1 MNAPVIALVAIILGM
16 VLWLVL
22 YRATRRGR
30 ANGATGIDA
39 PSGATIAQSPS
50 ERLADENVQFTVYR
64 PNEIGPERWYTLLAF
79 VHLAD
84 RPPDAAPDQLDPPEV
99 VRQQASAIL
108 GSSIDNYQP
117 LAQDA
122 AQPIPHDGELTFVPE
137 VEGLEFDPPH
147 RTFKWRE
154 PVHRESFLLRAKT
167 SVAGRLL
174 RGRLAVFLGRI
185 LLADVP
191 LSIRV
196 SATVTAPGRGR
207 GTPSRATFAMQSAP
221 RYRRIFA
228 SYSYKDSAIVEE
240 FERYARVLGDEY
252 LRDVATLRS
261 GEFWTERL
269 KVLIE
274 GADVFQLFWSWRSI
288 DSPYV
293 RQEWEHALQLGR
305 PGFVRP
311 VYWEEPLPQRPE
323 NDLPPAALSQLHFQ
337 KLPPGLI
344 PNSRGPLPTN
354 LERVESTRHLAVAPQ
369 AKLTLEMVGVHASSM
384 GPNVRRILGDTE
396 FKIGRGSDNDWI
408 LPQSYVSRHQAV
420 IRRVNGIYFLEQVG
434 TCPIMLNNTDRP
446 LEHIA
451 RLSVGDRI
459 MIDDIEIH
467 VLEGEALR
475 GTVAWAATLV
485 DSPFSHG
492 VPADL
497 LAGRTSGP
505 KQAAS
510 RIPDFG
516 SIQDNAMLPWAGASR
531 ARPTAPPLPGER
543 FEEPAAKS
551 RPQTT
556 KFIARNRAPRIKID
570 YEVGM
575 YGPTKKVELPFTIGV
590 LADLSGTAGG
600 PVVPITERRFIDID
614 VDNFEDRL
622 KQIRPRVCF
631 LLADPDSAG
640 GQITVDIALEKMA
653 DFSPSGIASKVL
665 PLQLMLE
672 AREFLHNLLKKID
685 DNDPCEGGALAI
697 VQDPAA
703 LHRWAA
709 QPDLTQL
716 QTQPNLQ
723 ARRIVQ
729 RALDE
734 ANVRGLGPQHALMAA
749 IKLLD
754 ARLSIRLRQ
763 ILHHPDFQA
772 IEGAWRGLH
781 YLVSNTETDET
792 LKIRFLNINKEELAG
807 VFSRFKGA
815 AWEQSTLFKL
825 VYETEFGQLGG
836 EPFSCLVGDFYFGH
850 SPADVELLASI
861 GTLAAAAHAPFIAG
875 ASPALLGMASWQEL
889 INPRDLIKL
898 LTKPEYAAWRAL
910 RESDD
915 ARYIGL
921 TIPRFLAR
929 PPYRITTDP
938 VEHFTFEELS
948 VSADRSHF
956 TWANSAYALAVKIAM
971 SFKLYGC
978 GSMLRG
984 IESGGAV
991 EGLPVHAFPSDTGG
1005 TDMNCPTEIAIN
1017 DRRELELAFCGL
1029 IPLMHRKNTDL
1040 TGFIAMPTLQNPT
1053 VYDDPDATANAR
1065 ASAQLP
1071 YLLAGCRFVHYLQC
1085 IVRDRIGAFHDH
1097 ESMQRWLNQWIT
1109 GFVDSDP
1116 ANSSIVGKAQ
1126 KPLSFAKVTVEST
1139 SRTGAYSTKLL
1150 VRTGYP
1156 QPAGPLLCFAFG
1168 LPVVDHGRPQL
1179 SGARPRTLTPPAAAE
1194 QIQSLAGFPPAAD
1207 ILPVAEG
1214 VIDVLEIATP
1224 GGAAR
1229 IELHHGDLTRMRS
1242 GDAVDVLVLSSYP
1255 NDYYPVEGSLIAAL
1269 DRKGISVAALA
1280 ENKHVDLRAAFSCW
1294 LSEEIRPQDPGIR
1307 FARIL
1312 CFESFYRGADA
1323 PQAVGD
1329 IFRAL
1334 APFVAGEF
1342 SVSTIAM
1349 PVLAAGSQGYTA
1361 ADILPPLLDSAF
1373 EWLKAGLPIRKIA
1386 IYAHG
1391 AAQAREAQKLFLQAR
1406 QRFAQDA
1413 RPPRKSEPR
1422 YDAFVSYARED
1433 SSAALAI
1440 AGHLKDKK
1448 LRVFI
1453 DQLELIH
1460 GAAWQQHMFEALDSS
1475 RRVVA
1480 IYSPDYVSS
1489 KVCQEEFN
1497 IAWARGRKI
1506 SANVLFP
1513 VYWRSGEL
1521 PTYMDMLNFLDCR
1534 EQARPKLDEACQAL
1548 VASLK
1553 TQ

>member
-1 MNAPVIALVAIILGM
+1 MNAPVIVLVAITLGM

-22 YRATRRGR
+22 YRAARRGR
-30 ANGATGIDA
+30 ANGTTGIDA
-39 PSGATIAQSPS
+39 PSGGATIAESPS

-64 PNEIGPERWYTLLAF
+64 PNEIVPGPWYTFLAF
-79 VHLAD
+79 VHQAE
-84 RPPDAAPDQLDPPEV
+84 RPPDAAPDQLDPLEV

-122 AQPIPHDGELTFVPE
+122 TQPIPHDGELTFMPE

-207 GTPSRATFAMQSAP
+207 GTPSRATFAMESAP

-337 KLPPGLI
+337 KLPPGLV
-344 PNSRGPLPTN
+344 PNSRGTVPTKPPN
-354 LERVESTRHLAVAPQ
+354 MRAGAESTPAAL
-369 AKLTLEMVGVHASSM
+369 GVH
-384 GPNVRRILGDTE
+384 
-396 FKIGRGSDNDWI
+396 
-408 LPQSYVSRHQAV
+408 VSAPKH
-420 IRRVNGIYFLEQVG
+420 
-434 TCPIMLNNTDRP
+434 
-446 LEHIA
+446 
-451 RLSVGDRI
+451 
-459 MIDDIEIH
+459 
-467 VLEGEALR
+467 
-475 GTVAWAATLV
+475 AA
-485 DSPFSHG
+485 P
-492 VPADL
+492 
-497 LAGRTSGP
+497 
-505 KQAAS
+505 
-510 RIPDFG
+510 RIPDLG
-516 SIQDNAMLPWAGASR
+516 SIPDNAMLPGTDASR
-531 ARPTAPPLPGER
+531 ATPTAPPLQGKG
-543 FEEPAAKS
+543 FGVPAAKG
-551 RPQTT
+551 RPETT
-556 KFIARNRAPRIKID
+556 KFVARNRAPRVKID
-570 YEVGM
+570 YEVER
-575 YGPTKKVELPFTIGV
+575 YGSTKKVELPFNIGV
-590 LADLSGTAGG
+590 LADLSGTADG
-600 PVVPITERRFIDID
+600 PGVPVTLRKFIDID
-614 VDNFEDRL
+614 LANFEDRL
-622 KQIRPRVCF
+622 RQIRPRLCF
-631 LLADPDSAG
+631 SVADPDSAG
-640 GQITVDIALEKMA
+640 LQITVDISLEKMA
-653 DFSPSGIASKVL
+653 DFSPGGIASKVL
-665 PLQLMLE
+665 PLQLILE
-672 AREFLHNLLKKID
+672 ARQFLHNLLNKTD
-685 DNDPCEGGALAI
+685 DNDPCEGDALAI
-697 VQDPAA
+697 LQDPAE

-716 QTQPNLQ
+716 QTQPPLE

-729 RALDE
+729 RALHE
-734 ANVRGLGPQHALMAA
+734 ANVRGTGPKHALMAA

-754 ARLSIRLRQ
+754 ARLSVRLRP
-763 ILHHPDFQA
+763 IFHHPDFQA

-792 LKIRFLNINKEELAG
+792 LKIRFLNISKQELAE
-807 VFSRFKGA
+807 VFGRSKGA
-815 AWEQSTLFKL
+815 AWDQTTLFKL

-836 EPFSCLVGDFYFGH
+836 EPFSFLIGDFYFDH
-850 SPADVELLASI
+850 SPADVELLTSI
-861 GTLAAAAHAPFIAG
+861 GTLAAAAHSPFIAG
-875 ASPALLGMASWQEL
+875 ASPALLGMASSQEL
-889 INPRDLIKL
+889 INPLDLKKL
-898 LTKPEYAAWRAL
+898 LMTPAYAAWRAL
-910 RESDD
+910 READD

-929 PPYRITTDP
+929 PPYGTTTDP
-938 VEHFTFEELS
+938 VEQFTFEELS
-948 VSADRSHF
+948 VGADQSHF
-956 TWANSAYALAVKIAM
+956 TWSNSAYALAVKIAA

-978 GSMLRG
+978 GSMIRG
-984 IESGGAV
+984 VESGGAV
-991 EGLPVHAFPSDTGG
+991 EGLPVHAFPSDDGG
-1005 TDMNCPTEIAIN
+1005 TDMNCPTEIAID
-1017 DRRELELAFCGL
+1017 DRREIELTKCGL
-1029 IPLMHRKNTDL
+1029 IPLIHRRNTDL
-1040 TGFIAMPTLQNPT
+1040 TGFVAAPSLQKPTE
-1053 VYDDPDATANAR
+1053 YDDPDATANAK
-1065 ASAQLP
+1065 AAAQLP

-1085 IVRDRIGAFHDH
+1085 IVRDRIGAFHDR
-1097 ESMQRWLNQWIT
+1097 ESMQHWLNQWIT
-1109 GFVDSDP
+1109 GFVDGDP
-1116 ANSSIVGKAQ
+1116 ANSSIVSKAQ

-1139 SRTGAYSTKLL
+1139 SSTGVYSTKLF
-1150 VRTGYP
+1150 VRTRYP

-1168 LPVVDHGRPQL
+1168 LPVVDGRPQL
-1179 SGARPRTLTPPAAAE
+1179 SAARPLTLTHPAAAE

-1214 VIDVLEIATP
+1214 VVDVLEIATP
-1224 GGAAR
+1224 GGSAR

-1242 GDAVDVLVLSSYP
+1242 DDAVDVLVLSSYP

-1269 DRKGISVAALA
+1269 YRKGISVAALA

-1294 LSEEIRPQDPGIR
+1294 LSEEIRSQDPGIR

-1312 CFESFYRGADA
+1312 CFESLYRGAGA
-1323 PQAVGD
+1323 PEAVGD

-1334 APFVAGEF
+1334 APFVAGELR
-1342 SVSTIAM
+1342 VSTIAM

-1361 ADILPPLLDSAF
+1361 ADILPPLLESAV

-1391 AAQAREAQKLFLQAR
+1391 ATQAREAQKLFLQAR
-1406 QRFAQDA
+1406 QRFALDA
-1413 RPPRKSEPR
+1413 RGAPKSEPK

-1440 AGHLKDKK
+1440 AGHLKDNK
-1448 LRVFI
+1448 LRVFV

-1534 EQARPKLDEACQAL
+1534 EQARLKLDEACQAL